1 MQIRKNDESWTR
13 KRKRQGLEGRRR
25 REEFKMDMIR
35 LENRE
40 EVIG

>member
-13 KRKRQGLEGRRR
+13 KRKRQGLEGRR
-25 REEFKMDMIR
+25 EEFKMDMIR

>member
-25 REEFKMDMIR
+25 EEFKMDMKRI
-35 LENRE
+35 ENRE